1 MFLMQQAP
9 VFTLPHIRQALAQHT
24 PKFVSPRASTR
35 QAAVAIILRETDK
48 GPEMLFI
55 QRAEKDG
62 DPWSGHMAFPGGHKD
77 PVDQTL
83 EDAARRETLEEIGLD
98 LTQSQYL
105 GALDHQ
111 SAQPRGRVLD
121 MLIAPH
127 VFQIEGDPAFT
138 PNYEVAEVVWAPLP
152 DMANNSLHA
161 TETYPMAGTPTIFN
175 GYRLEK
181 GHFVWGLTYRMLKTF
196 FYTLDPDW
204 QPPQEL

>member
-1 MFLMQQAP
+1 M
-9 VFTLPHIRQALAQHT
+9 FTLPHIRQTLAQHK
-24 PKFVSPRASTR
+24 PNFVSPRPSTR
-35 QAAVAIILRETDK
+35 QAAVAIILRESAA

-55 QRAEKDG
+55 QRAEKEG

-98 LTQSQYL
+98 LAQSDYL

-111 SAQPRGRVLD
+111 NAQPRGRVLD

-175 GYRLEK
+175 GYRLEQ

-196 FYTLDPDW
+196 FYTLDPNW